1 MKLLLDTCTFLWIAL
16 GDRALSRP
24 ARDAFVDPASEVYL
38 STISSWEIA
47 LKHALGKLPLPDQPI
62 LLVPQMR
69 ARHRIEP
76 LALDEPAA
84 LATAQLP
91 DLHRDPFDR
100 MLICQAIMGGL
111 TLVTPDPLIRQYAV
125 PTLW

>member
-1 MKLLLDTCTFLWIAL
+1 MRLLLDTCTFLWLAL
-16 GDRALSRP
+16 GERALSRP
-24 ARDAFVDPASEVYL
+24 AREAFTDPTNDVYL
-38 STISSWEIA
+38 SAISSWEIA
-47 LKHALGKLPLPDQPI
+47 LKHALGELALPEQPTV
-62 LLVPQMR
+62 LVPEMR
-69 ARHRIEP
+69 ARLRVEA

-84 LATAQLP
+84 LAIAQLP

>member
-1 MKLLLDTCTFLWIAL
+1 MRLLLDTCTFLWVAL
-16 GDRALSRP
+16 GDRALSRAARAVFTEP
-24 ARDAFVDPASEVYL
+24 ANEVYL
-38 STISSWEIA
+38 SAISSWEIA
-47 LKHALGKLPLPDQPI
+47 LKHAVGKLPLPEQPTVFI
-62 LLVPQMR
+62 PEAR
-69 ARHRIEP
+69 ALYRIEP

-84 LATAQLP
+84 LAIAQLP
-91 DLHRDPFDR
+91 ALHRDPFDR